1 MVSMWLLLSIGS
13 MWMMGGSLD
22 RDRAGFSQDSEQ
34 AAWYGSTN
42 GLETLIPWDTESCSL
57 SRLLCFNHIYKKA
70 LSSHKMK
77 SNKQEN
83 LMEPKHLHMDDAG

>member
-1 MVSMWLLLSIGS
+1 M
-13 MWMMGGSLD
+13 
-22 RDRAGFSQDSEQ
+22 
-34 AAWYGSTN
+34 N

-83 LMEPKHLHMDDAG
+83 LMEPKHLHMDNAG

>member
-1 MVSMWLLLSIGS
+1 MVSVWLLLSISS
-13 MWMMGGSLD
+13 MWVMGGSLD

-57 SRLLCFNHIYKKA
+57 SRLLCFNQA

-83 LMEPKHLHMDDAG
+83 LMEPKHLHMDNAG